1 MEVDGLLVNCLP
13 CHPQNVKCHY
23 KICNDIPNAYLE
35 TLFSPLPS
43 EIEESAMKEEF
54 DFAPS
59 VGLDTKNNILNDKK
73 VKRSKPGKKPGVKEK
88 EKKVHFCELC
98 GKTFKYRKDYKEHVS
113 AVHEKKKPYKCRDC
127 GVAYGHRKTLV
138 IHRRKG
144 KCSETASNKNK
155 LIKWGK
161 KADDPKCVHPDC
173 VGKEYPR
180 FTYAGIMI
188 HMIDHHSPGPDDSVS
203 ISFKVEKVLKGS
215 LDSISSPSVKVQIM
229 GGKVCLRCKGK
240 TLLGIVNKLLK
251 TNSLLTSPSN
261 VLPY

>member
-23 KICNDIPNAYLE
+23 KFCNDIPKAYLE

-54 DFAPS
+54 DLPFAPS
-59 VGLDTKNNILNDKK
+59 VEVETKNNILNDTK
-73 VKRSKPGKKPGVKEK
+73 VKRSKPGRKPGVKEK

-203 ISFKVEKVLKGS
+203 IFLYFDIK
-215 LDSISSPSVKVQIM
+215 
-229 GGKVCLRCKGK
+229 CF
-240 TLLGIVNKLLK
+240 LGNQK
-251 TNSLLTSPSN
+251 
-261 VLPY
+261 